1 MIYARSRIAPTGEG
15 RGLAA
20 HRAVAV
26 DELPD
31 DTLLDQEAP
40 AGFGDAD
47 SRLARGEAVA
57 GNRLEQPLPLLAVD
71 RFGREP
77 RGQ

>member
-1 MIYARSRIAPTGEG
+1 MGEG

-31 DTLLDQEAP
+31 DTFLDQEAP
-40 AGFGDAD
+40 AGLGDAHP
-47 SRLARGEAVA
+47 RIAGGEAMADDAV
-57 GNRLEQPLPLLAVD
+57 EQPLPLLAID
-71 RFGREP
+71 RLG
-77 RGQ
+77 